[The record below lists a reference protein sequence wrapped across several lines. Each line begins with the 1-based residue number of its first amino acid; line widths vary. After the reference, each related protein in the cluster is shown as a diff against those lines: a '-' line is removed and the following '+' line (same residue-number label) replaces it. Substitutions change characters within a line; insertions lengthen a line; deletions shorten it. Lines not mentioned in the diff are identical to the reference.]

1 MTSPFTSLHIFFIS
15 VICIILQLDI
25 NVKLKLNKTALVA
38 EYPQILMALKI
49 FIRDIALKLAL
60 DKYAI
65 LVVYVPVD
73 LWYNMTRYFRY

>member
-1 MTSPFTSLHIFFIS
+1 MTSPFTSLHIFKIS

-25 NVKLKLNKTALVA
+25 NVKLKLKKTDLV
-38 EYPQILMALKI
+38 MAHPEKFTGTKI
-49 FIRDIALKLAL
+49 SMRDIALKLTL

-73 LWYNMTRYFRY
+73 LWYNMTRYFRC